1 MPAITLR
8 APVKLDSVGQL
19 RKELPAALVPLQV
32 ELTDDEIFAA
42 KVCLTELV
50 ANTIT
55 HGFQGEAGNESAELT
70 VSVAVDRE
78 SGRLRLTAFDPGRGL
93 PVERISGL
101 DEVSGRGLVLI
112 RTYAADFGWG
122 PAPDQ
127 AGQQVWCELV
137 IESLNGQATA
147 TSAEEQPE
155 QRQDIGL
162 QIAVLG
168 AASAARS
175 SRPQIRVCSVRGR
188 PRAVTGTD
196 TAA

>member
-1 MPAITLR
+1 MPAITFR
-8 APVKLDSVGQL
+8 APAKLDSVGQL
-19 RKELPAALVPLQV
+19 RKELPAVLVPLQV

-50 ANTIT
+50 ANAII
-55 HGFQGEAGNESAELT
+55 HGFRGEAGSESAELT

-78 SGRLRLTAFDPGRGL
+78 SGRLQLAAFDPGRGL
-93 PVERISGL
+93 PTERISGL
-101 DEVSGRGLVLI
+101 DAVSGRGLALI
-112 RTYAADFGWG
+112 RAYAADFGWG
-122 PAPDQ
+122 PAPDR

-155 QRQDIGL
+155 QPQDIGL

-175 SRPQIRVCSVRGR
+175 SRPKIRVGSLRAR
-188 PRAVTGTD
+188 PRAVAGTD